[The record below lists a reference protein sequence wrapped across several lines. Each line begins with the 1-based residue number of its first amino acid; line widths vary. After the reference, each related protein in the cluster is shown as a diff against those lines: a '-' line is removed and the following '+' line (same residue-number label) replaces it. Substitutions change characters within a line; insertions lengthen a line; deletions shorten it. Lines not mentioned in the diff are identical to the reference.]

1 MNEMLCS
8 AYEKVQQ
15 KDIQSVADTAAMI
28 KALPRTEKGIF
39 DMTGL
44 GADAYEAASYAY
56 PIYCAYETV
65 CNKKEGY
72 PDLMNQMRAWK
83 DMTDEKYDLTNAVA
97 FLKLLI
103 GTIEQMSP
111 EIYEYYREMVDIFRE
126 DMKKVLNAYYKDG
139 GYEEAAAA
147 EVLSDVIKRACAQD
161 VLLAEK
167 YLQYCV

>member
-1 MNEMLCS
+1 
-8 AYEKVQQ
+8 
-15 KDIQSVADTAAMI
+15 MI
-28 KALPRTEKGIF
+28 DSLDQEH
-39 DMTGL
+39 
-44 GADAYEAASYAY
+44 
-56 PIYCAYETV
+56 CETV

-139 GYEEAAAA
+139 SFEDAAAV